1 VRVVMLVSAIP
12 PDGGKPELERPFDEH
27 TRTGSVLG
35 DAIPMVG

>member
-1 VRVVMLVSAIP
+1 MLVSAIP
-12 PDGGKPELERPFDEH
+12 ADGGKLELERPFDEH